1 MKMLAREM
9 LSEEQSAVLK
19 QAADFLLN
27 KNRTPE
33 PVFLT
38 GPGGVGKSSVL
49 QFFLEDCFSS
59 GFTPILTAPTH
70 VARERLLGMHPDV
83 EPITIQSFMSFSA
96 VSHAY
101 GDSKFGFAD
110 KQTEN
115 SKFNYIN
122 NILVVDESSMLTDE
136 FVNKI
141 IEKTQGR
148 VLFVGDIA
156 QIPPV
161 VENDFDRTRILTEEE
176 CTPGVI
182 RMVSNVL
189 ELTKCFRQDEAS
201 SLFQVCSLLRE
212 SIFTGECLDYYHT
225 PSLLIKKIDEIIKD
239 IDDKSVYTNIK
250 TEKIPEFLVRSAN
263 PVFLAYGNPTVNA
276 VQRSLPE
283 WYKEGGK
290 ALTSGPILN
299 VHKAGDGN
307 KLKTEMVLG
316 NNTHVKI
323 QTLEK
328 RAFEKFGLMFD
339 SVVIDGVQ
347 AFVPSDVNGFDKSV
361 EGLKKSA
368 KLNEKNKN
376 KSSFNEETALCNL
389 SLSKLLGKTV
399 ILRDARVS
407 TVHRA
412 QGSQWAKSIVCLNN
426 ILFSGRNMNQNN
438 DKKDVYRKIIA
449 MKILYTA
456 FSRAKQ
462 TLIINQHFDKNR
474 IKRYDND

>member
-1 MKMLAREM
+1 M
-9 LSEEQSAVLK
+9 LSEEQSLCLK
-19 QAADFLLN
+19 RAGGILLN
-27 KNRTPE
+27 KKRDPE

-49 QFFLEDCFSS
+49 QIFLEDCFGA
-59 GFTPILTAPTH
+59 GFKPVLTAPTH
-70 VARERLLGMHPDV
+70 VARERLLGMHPDI
-83 EPITIQSFMSFSA
+83 EPITIQSFMSYSA

-101 GDSKFGFAD
+101 GNSKFGFTD

-115 SKFNYIN
+115 SKFDWNN
-122 NILVVDESSMLTDE
+122 NILIADESSMLTDE
-136 FVNKI
+136 FVSKI
-141 IEKTQGR
+141 IEKTRGR

-161 VENDFDRTRILTEEE
+161 VENDYDRTRILTEEE

-182 RMVSNVL
+182 RMVNNVL

-201 SLFQVCSLLRE
+201 SLFHVCTLLRE
-212 SIFTGECLDYYHT
+212 SIFTGKCLDYYHS
-225 PSLLIKKIDEIIKD
+225 PSLLISKIDEIIKD
-239 IDDKSVYTNIK
+239 IGDKSVYTNIK
-250 TEKIPEFLVRSAN
+250 TEKIPEFLVKSAN

-283 WYKEGGK
+283 WYVEGGK
-290 ALTSGPILN
+290 GITNGPILN

-307 KLKTEMVLG
+307 KLITDMILG
-316 NNTHVKI
+316 NNAHVKI
-323 QTLEK
+323 QSLEK
-328 RAFEKFGLMFD
+328 KAFEKFGLMFD

-347 AFVPSDVNGFDKSV
+347 AFVPSDVNGFEKAV
-361 EGLKKSA
+361 EELKKSA
-368 KLNEKNKN
+368 KLNEKNRS
-376 KSSFNEETALCNL
+376 KSSFNEETTLCNW

-399 ILRDARVS
+399 ILRDARIS

-412 QGSQWAKSIVCLNN
+412 QGSQWTKSIVCLNN

-438 DKKDVYRKIIA
+438 DKKDVFRKIIA

-456 FSRAKQ
+456 MSRAKQ
-462 TLIINQHFDKNR
+462 TLIINQYFDKKKIR
-474 IKRYDND
+474 PYDRT